1 MNTESLKNMT
11 RLYLDGELER
21 NKETLLFT
29 QLSQDT
35 EARDYFKSMS
45 ILKNAVLETE
55 NEFSQQLEERIFYSL
70 KKNKISRFDTPGIF
84 KVVSYS
90 LVILLVLIN
99 IYLLGRIDSNNNKIE
114 EVEKVVDRQNHLIEL
129 LYNSLPP
136 TEVKPVKQSNQIIN

>member
-1 MNTESLKNMT
+1 MNTESLKNMI

-45 ILKNAVLETE
+45 ILKNAVHETE

-70 KKNKISRFDTPGIF
+70 KKKKISRFDTPSIF

-90 LVILLVLIN
+90 LVVLLVLIN
-99 IYLLGRIDSNNNKIE
+99 IYLLGRIDSNNNKIQE
-114 EVEKVVDRQNHLIEL
+114 FEKVVDRQNYLIEI
-129 LYNSLPP
+129 LYNSLP
-136 TEVKPVKQSNQIIN
+136 TIEVKPVKQSNQIIN